1 MKKTYTIVLVLRS
14 GGDFSIDDTRLIA
27 YHLRKHWKEQQPLR
41 IILLWDKAKS
51 SYNLGAFEVMPLTST
66 QPGTWSRIQ
75 LYSPELAELRPFLYL
90 DLDTAVLGSVKPIFD
105 AVKNEQDFITLEDF
119 WRKKMPATGVAWIPN
134 NDKVNKIYEGFRGPT
149 GKRMDAYIQSKV
161 SSDAFWQ
168 NLTHTIYDFKPRRG
182 VLMNIVPQD
191 AILVCFHGKPRIPEA
206 EVPWVKEYVSCLF
219 KEEETPLVTV
229 IIPYNKD
236 RGWLK
241 EAIAS
246 VPDGVQLIVSQ
257 GEGTW
262 PENFNKALPEAKG
275 KYIRWLHEDDRLTP
289 NSIDDSV
296 RAIESQD
303 VDFIHGNALEF
314 WEGESKQRIRVPEVK
329 IPTAMNLLQKNILHS
344 ETLLYKREVFDKV
357 GLMDEAL
364 NFAEEFEFN
373 LRCLQKGMKI
383 GYCDA
388 ILAEYRR
395 HPLQKVRKVNAIQ
408 RRNNR
413 NQFRAQFSK
422 K

>member
-14 GGDFSIDDTRLIA
+14 GGDFSINDARLIA

-51 SYNLGAFEVMPLTST
+51 SYNLGAFEVKPLTST
-66 QPGTWSRIQ
+66 QPGTWSRIE
-75 LYSPELAELRPFLYL
+75 LYSPELADLRPFLYL
-90 DLDTAVLGSVKPIFD
+90 DLDTAVLGSVKTIFD

-149 GKRMDAYIQSKV
+149 GKRMDAYIQSTV
-161 SSDAFWQ
+161 SPDAFWQ
-168 NLTHTIYDFKPRRG
+168 DLTKAIHDFKPRKG
-182 VLMNIVPQD
+182 VLLEKVPEG
-191 AILVCFHGKPRIPEA
+191 AILVCFHGKPRIQEA
-206 EVPWVKEYVSCLF
+206 QVSWVKQYVEEMF
-219 KEEETPLVTV
+219 KEEENPLVTV
-229 IIPYNKD
+229 IIPYNID

-241 EAIAS
+241 EAITS

-257 GEGTW
+257 GEGNW
-262 PENFNKALPEAKG
+262 PENFNKALPQAKG

-314 WEGESKQRIRVPEVK
+314 WEGETKTKLFIPKVK
-329 IPTAMNLLQKNILHS
+329 IPTVQNIIMKNPIHS
-344 ETLLYKREVFDKV
+344 ATILYKREVFDKV
-357 GLMDEAL
+357 GLMDETL
-364 NFAEEFEFN
+364 NSAEEFEFN
-373 LRCLQKGMKI
+373 LRCLQKGMRI

-388 ILAEYRR
+388 VLAEYRR
-395 HPLQKVRKVNAIQ
+395 HPFQKVRTVNAIQ
-408 RRNNR
+408 RRKER
-413 NQFRAQFSK
+413 NQVRAQFSK
-422 K
+422 R